1 MTKFLDQTGLAY
13 LWLKIKALIGN
24 GAFNV
29 VSGNS
34 SVQVTTMNNS
44 DATSLTINGDGNW
57 VSTAVSGNAGS
68 PTITVSHIGPNVAS
82 INDRAEQQG
91 TTGNY
96 AFGTEYT
103 VITTLAVDAD
113 DKGHVSSAKVTKQKV
128 KDTARPIKVDGSE
141 KLSATVNTAVD
152 FVDGTGT
159 DAVWTASGSKIQY
172 NLKKATTS
180 ALGGVIAS
188 NALSGSVTLTSGN
201 GSTAGRY
208 YGVQVD
214 KDGKAFV
221 NVPWT
226 SAAGA
231 NVADLILKDSVSD
244 TGGAV
249 FNSDASG
256 NKDFI
261 ITGGT
266 QITTA
271 RTEGTDTQIITINHD
286 PAISAGATNKVGT
299 KPTYVSTTNLNALNE
314 TIVTELSLTTDA
326 NGHVVSVTPTY
337 RKIGYATDSTAG
349 LMSSADKKALDNINT
364 TIATALTSA
373 ITPSGSVTEAQL
385 LQLIQ
390 GSQGNPSIL
399 SVEGLGN
406 LYTLTGTATI
416 GNIAGDHPYYNNFVE
431 GAQLTNNGS
440 DTYEIP
446 DGSNL
451 LVVNTG
457 TAQNP
462 NYKIDILSSF
472 YDMSKYWAKEELVA
486 MSTTDI
492 DNACV

>member
-24 GAFNV
+24 GAFSV
-29 VSGNS
+29 GSGNS

-44 DATSLTINGDGNW
+44 DPTSLTINGDGNW

-82 INDRAEQQG
+82 INDRVTQQG

-103 VITTLAVDAD
+103 VITGVAVDAD
-113 DKGHVSSAKVTKQKV
+113 DKGHVNSAKVTKQKI

-180 ALGGVIAS
+180 TLGGVIAS
-188 NALSGSVTLTSGN
+188 NALSGSVTLTSGD

-231 NVADLILKDSVSD
+231 NVADLILKDSASD

-249 FNSDASG
+249 FNSDASS
-256 NKDFI
+256 NQDLI

-266 QITTA
+266 QIETA
-271 RTEGTDTQIITINHD
+271 RTTSTDTQIITINHQ
-286 PAISAGATNKVGT
+286 PAISAGATDKVGT
-299 KPTYVSTTNLNALNE
+299 KPTYVSTSELNALSE
-314 TIVTELSLTTDA
+314 TLMTSLSLTTDA
-326 NGHVVSVTPTY
+326 NGHVVSVTPAY

-349 LMSSADKKALDNINT
+349 LMSAADKKALDNINT

-373 ITPSGSVTEAQL
+373 ITPSGSITEAQL
-385 LQLIQ
+385 VQLIQ
-390 GSQGNPSIL
+390 DNPSIL
-399 SVEGLGN
+399 SADGLGN
-406 LYTLTGTATI
+406 LYTLTDTVTI
-416 GNIAGDHPYYNNFVE
+416 GNVSGTHPYYNNFVE
-431 GAQLTNNGS
+431 GTQLTNGGS

-446 DGSNL
+446 AGSNL

-462 NYKIDILSSF
+462 NYQIDVISSF